1 MCRYNDFDESFNWI
15 SSKKRCIPLVS
26 SISENCVKTQEEVPV
41 KTVPVKT
48 VQVKTVPVK
57 TVQVKTV
64 PAKKLRVDK
73 VPIIVSKVMCKVDM
87 TTSKSMTREQVIAL
101 QEIYQR
107 GQVQDFNPEH
117 VCEKTRRMVEELD
130 PIRNK
135 TFGKTCKK
143 REINEDCAMRIWESF
158 QTRKAIP
165 LGQGNG
171 IYIDMVGVYVA
182 RKSFSGTGIKKGDVF
197 IFRQE
202 PK

>member
-1 MCRYNDFDESFNWI
+1 MESFDWV

-26 SISENCVKTQEEVPV
+26 SISENCQKKHQQEQMLQKTV

-48 VQVKTVPVK
+48 VPV
-57 TVQVKTV
+57 
-64 PAKKLRVDK
+64 KKLRVDK
-73 VPIIVSKVMCKVDM
+73 VPIIVAKIMCRVDM
-87 TTSKSMTREQVIAL
+87 MTSKSMTREDVIAL
-101 QEIYQR
+101 QEIYRR
-107 GQVQDFNPEH
+107 GYIQDFNPEH
-117 VCEKTRRMVEELD
+117 VLVKTKRMVEELD

-158 QTRKAIP
+158 QSRRAIP

-182 RKSFSGTGIKKGDVF
+182 RKKFSGTGIKKGDVF